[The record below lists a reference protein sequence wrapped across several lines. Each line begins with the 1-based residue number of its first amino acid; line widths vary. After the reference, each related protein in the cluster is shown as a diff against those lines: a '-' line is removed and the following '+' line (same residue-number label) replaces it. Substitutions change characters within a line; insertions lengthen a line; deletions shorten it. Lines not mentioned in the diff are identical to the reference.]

1 MTSIAFHCTNKSCVS
16 ALRIRVRLRK
26 WGGGKK
32 SLTCWGCARIAN
44 IAQLSCW
51 SLWLFVPSHR
61 ATSVP
66 IVLFLF
72 VILCCCFCRF
82 DMFVVGSI
90 FSAVKFWFVGRC
102 QRSSFDQFRCVVLIS
117 FRGDILFLRLY
128 HVPLYRLLSKYKIL
142 DLFYRLVSPN
152 TSRQLG
158 WLLETEGEDSS
169 FPRSSSLFPIME
181 LEQLRLLT

>member
-1 MTSIAFHCTNKSCVS
+1 MLGMRSYCQHRPVV
-16 ALRIRVRLRK
+16 LLE
-26 WGGGKK
+26 
-32 SLTCWGCARIAN
+32 SLTFRAKP
-44 IAQLSCW
+44 SCNECT
-51 SLWLFVPSHR
+51 HC
-61 ATSVP
+61 SV
-66 IVLFLF
+66 LF
-72 VILCCCFCRF
+72 VILSRCFCRF